1 MFEFFFK
8 YPISVFTKGKFIL
21 LGAWPGWL
29 LVLSIVLS
37 VGGLA
42 WLIWR
47 QLPEAAPRVRN
58 WRAWL
63 VWGLESAL
71 VALLLLLL
79 WEPSITVAELKSQ
92 QNIIAVLVDDSL
104 SMAIADAGADG
115 RTPRETAAVKTL
127 EDGVLAGLQKKFQ
140 TRIYRLDGALA
151 WVQQPDWSS
160 GKSGLRLDGFP
171 SVPLAIPGNTVGTS
185 HIDVGATHINA
196 GLRQLAA
203 DTSELPVGAVV
214 LLSDGAENA
223 GGGAGDS
230 GGIDLETIN
239 ALHNRRLPVHTIGF
253 GKEKAARDVE
263 MEDAVVAAKAMA
275 DSRMTATVSFHQHG
289 YAGQKA
295 TLDVKDG
302 AKLLATTV
310 VTLAPDGAGSSETMF
325 FNAGDAGVKSIG
337 FALEPLAGEENTSNN
352 AVTRLVDVSAEP
364 RRILYVEGEPRWEFK
379 FIRRAEAED
388 KGVQIVSML
397 RTTENKIYR
406 QGIAD
411 PSELANGFP
420 SKAEDL
426 FKYQAIII
434 GSVEA
439 GYFTPVQQ
447 ELIREFVDKRGGG
460 LLFLGGRFSLSDGGW
475 GSSSV
480 ADLFPTFLSNEKGTF
495 RRENATT
502 QLTAAGAESPITRL
516 LDDRAANVD
525 RWRKLPYLNDYQD
538 PGAPKPGA
546 TVLAQMMA
554 GRTMP
559 LLVTQSY
566 GHGRTA
572 VLATSGTWRW
582 QMNSQL
588 NDPSHDLFWQQ
599 LLRWLAADSPGQVVA
614 TMPQQTL
621 MDEGHVKLTAVVRDK
636 QFTPAADA
644 HVSAHVIG
652 PDGLSAMVDLTPVP
666 NSPGTFAMDWPA
678 EKPGSYLAEVTAD
691 QTGKGAQELG
701 KDVLSFRREDGV
713 AENFHTQQ
721 DRELLQKLSD
731 ETGGRY
737 WEQGELERLPKEIHY
752 SEAGI
757 SVRDTKELW
766 DMPIVFLVLLGL
778 MSADW
783 LLRRKWGVV

>member
-8 YPISVFTKGKFIL
+8 YPIPVFTKGKFIL

-29 LVLSIVLS
+29 LVLLVAVS

-42 WLIWR
+42 WLTWR

-79 WEPSITVAELKSQ
+79 WEPAITVAELKSQ

-104 SMAIADAGADG
+104 SMANADAGADG
-115 RTPRETAAVKTL
+115 TTARETAAVKTL
-127 EDGVLAGLQKKFQ
+127 EDGVLVGLQKKFQ
-140 TRIYRLDGALA
+140 TRVYRLDAGLT
-151 WVQQPDWSS
+151 WVQQPDVSS
-160 GKSGLRLDGFP
+160 GKSGVTLDGFP
-171 SVPLAIPGNTVGTS
+171 RIPLKGVGP
-185 HIDVGATHINA
+185 DVGATHINA
-196 GLRQLAA
+196 GLRQLTAE
-203 DTSELPVGAVV
+203 TSELPVGAVV

-230 GGIDLETIN
+230 GGIDLETIS

-253 GKEKAARDVE
+253 GKEKAAHDVE
-263 MEDAVVAAKAMA
+263 MDDAVVAAKAMA
-275 DSRMTATVSFHQHG
+275 DSRMTATVSFRQRG

-302 AKLLATTV
+302 DKLLASKV
-310 VTLAPDGAGSSETMF
+310 VTLAPDGVGSSETMF

-337 FALEPLAGEENTSNN
+337 FALEPLAGEENTANN
-352 AVTRLVDVSAEP
+352 AVTRLVDVSPEP

-406 QGIAD
+406 QGIVD
-411 PSELANGFP
+411 PSELLDGFP
-420 SKAEDL
+420 TKAEDL

-439 GYFTPVQQ
+439 DYFTPVQR
-447 ELIREFVDKRGGG
+447 ELLREFVDKRGGG

-480 ADLFPTFLSNEKGTF
+480 ADLLPTFVSNEKGTF
-495 RRENATT
+495 RRENATV

-546 TVLAQMMA
+546 TVLAQMTA

-582 QMNSQL
+582 QMSSAL
-588 NDPSHDLFWQQ
+588 DDPSHDLFWQQ

-636 QFTPAADA
+636 EFTPAADA
-644 HVSAHVIG
+644 HVTAHVIG

-666 NSPGTFAMDWPA
+666 NTPGTFAMDWTA

-691 QTGKGAQELG
+691 RTGKSGQELG
-701 KDVLSFRREDGV
+701 KDVISFRREDGV
-713 AENFHTQQ
+713 AESFHTQQ
-721 DRELLQKLSD
+721 NRELLQKLSD

-737 WEQGELERLPKEIHY
+737 WEQSELERLPKEISY

-766 DMPIVFLVLLGL
+766 DMPIVFLALLGL